1 MADRYRRPDI
11 PPGVICPSCGGYYMS
26 WDEPIT
32 NAWSCPCGHEQDL
45 VHWLTPGVSRM
56 LRIEPGAFGG
66 NPTYVEKYDVMS
78 GKTWWKR
85 ENRNIGGVLSISAR
99 IREVVYS
106 EEQYELIRW
115 SLRKYDRGWSV
126 LEIFTIINRFWQPL
140 LGQTPLVSR
149 TVLMW
154 VGIQRMQAKRGL
166 EWP

>member
-1 MADRYRRPDI
+1 MADRFKRPDL
-11 PPGVICPSCGGYYMS
+11 PPGVLCPVCRHAYLVWNRNGNGV
-26 WDEPIT
+26 WT
-32 NAWSCPCGHEQDL
+32 CVCGHKQDL
-45 VHWLTPGVSRM
+45 VHWLTLGVSRM
-56 LRIEPGAFGG
+56 LHIEPGAFGG

-85 ENRNIGGVLSISAR
+85 ENRNIGVVSSTSVK

-149 TVLMW
+149 TVLTW
-154 VGIQRMQAKRGL
+154 VGIKRMQAKRGL